1 MSSASE
7 SSAARKHTYSKRT
20 QARMLAMQ
28 ALCLFDSLGDAFNAQ
43 LEHFLADRVVQ
54 HDLPLAEPPPPE
66 SQRLAR
72 ELARGAWRDR
82 PRLDAWITRATP
94 EWALDRLSPV
104 DRNILRLGA
113 YELYESVDTPPEVV
127 IDDAV
132 ELAKLFGNTDSPG
145 FVNVRLDALR
155 RELGVGRRGFGDS
168 DQPRQ
173 V

>member
-1 MSSASE
+1 MSTASD
-7 SSAARKHTYSKRT
+7 SGAARRHVYSKRS

-28 ALCLFDSLGDAFNAQ
+28 ALCLFDSLGDAFHAQ
-43 LEHFLADRVVQ
+43 LEQFLSDRVVQ

-82 PRLDAWITRATP
+82 PRLDAWIVRVTP

-127 IDDAV
+127 IDEAV

-145 FVNVRLDALR
+145 FVNARLDGLR
-155 RELGVGRRGFGDS
+155 SELGVGRRGFGNADI
-168 DQPRQ
+168 PPAE
-173 V
+173 